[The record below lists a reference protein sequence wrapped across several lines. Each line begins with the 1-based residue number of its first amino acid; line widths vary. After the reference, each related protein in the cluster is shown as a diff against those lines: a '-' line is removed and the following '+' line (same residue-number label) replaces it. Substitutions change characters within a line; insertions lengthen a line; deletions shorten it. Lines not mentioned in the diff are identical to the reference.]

1 MKVIENLEEENDE
14 GRKAVDL
21 VHKLQQVHTKQIGI
35 ATNKIRNLMTDTLY
49 MQGVLTFRSNAMRLA
64 RMLNDETE
72 KIRRIAEK
80 AKMKKISM
88 DLLSSKDLRKHTNYI
103 KKMEKTLTPIFMG
116 KEVQN
121 YFTLDLVTAIFKRN
135 KMYVFTRIPLVD
147 FREKHVIEPFVMK
160 GSHNLEYLV
169 LNAKK
174 NTYRKLS
181 NEDLDRT
188 LKTKGIFVSDLRKME
203 ISNQNVSC
211 GLKGCEIHDPT
222 IWVHESN
229 HNTFSYAFLDAGNWT
244 AEVTCHVKDKIRRFQ
259 TNMPR
264 AGFITLPHICSLKTE
279 KLKIETMEMKGSG
292 RIDNKKWK
300 AFKIEPFAT
309 NKVEDKQM
317 AELEDLQIQ
326 AKNISA
332 EITEARAEWKEAG
345 ERTKE
350 EMNEL
355 KRLSDHVDMAIGA
368 SLGLIAIAVVVI
380 LVVLCKAWRTIC
392 Y

>member
-1 MKVIENLEEENDE
+1 MP
-14 GRKAVDL
+14 R
-21 VHKLQQVHTKQIGI
+21 
-35 ATNKIRNLMTDTLY
+35 
-49 MQGVLTFRSNAMRLA
+49 
-64 RMLNDETE
+64 
-72 KIRRIAEK
+72 AE
-80 AKMKKISM
+80 A
-88 DLLSSKDLRKHTNYI
+88 
-103 KKMEKTLTPIFMG
+103 
-116 KEVQN
+116 
-121 YFTLDLVTAIFKRN
+121 
-135 KMYVFTRIPLVD
+135 
-147 FREKHVIEPFVMK
+147 
-160 GSHNLEYLV
+160 
-169 LNAKK
+169 
-174 NTYRKLS
+174 
-181 NEDLDRT
+181 
-188 LKTKGIFVSDLRKME
+188 
-203 ISNQNVSC
+203 
-211 GLKGCEIHDPT
+211 
-222 IWVHESN
+222 
-229 HNTFSYAFLDAGNWT
+229 
-244 AEVTCHVKDKIRRFQ
+244 
-259 TNMPR
+259 PR

-309 NKVEDKQM
+309 NKVEDKQIS
-317 AELEDLQIQ
+317 ELEDLQIQ